1 MEDLQLT
8 DPVEWEAEAQS
19 CVLCEHADDA
29 GSAMGYLQQMD
40 KALGGRTTDKRLA
53 QMMLESYNTFFYDPA
68 VKAGE
73 SPPQLTEETITTHF
87 TEHDINPLR
96 QMRTDIN
103 RLNSIQNTLAP
114 RQASAGGRVN
124 CNESDAKTWA
134 VLQRLK
140 MDLMQQYGVRDRQ
153 TPRDMP
159 TLENLEST

>member
-73 SPPQLTEETITTHF
+73 SRIGLMTCRRCVSSSKSIRIPTPP
-87 TEHDINPLR
+87 
-96 QMRTDIN
+96 
-103 RLNSIQNTLAP
+103 
-114 RQASAGGRVN
+114 
-124 CNESDAKTWA
+124 
-134 VLQRLK
+134 
-140 MDLMQQYGVRDRQ
+140 
-153 TPRDMP
+153 
-159 TLENLEST
+159 

>member
-8 DPVEWEAEAQS
+8 DPVEWEPEVQS

-29 GSAMGYLQQMD
+29 GSAMAYLQQMD

-53 QMMLESYNTFFYDPA
+53 QMMLESYNTFFYEPA

-73 SPPQLTEETITTHF
+73 SPPQLTEQAITTHF

-114 RQASAGGRVN
+114 RQASAGGRIN
-124 CNESDAKTWA
+124 CNETDAKTWA

-153 TPRDMP
+153 TSRDMP
-159 TLENLEST
+159 TLENLENM

>member
-1 MEDLQLT
+1 MEDLVLH
-8 DPVEWEAEAQS
+8 DPVDWEPELHA

-53 QMMLESYNTFFYDPA
+53 QMMLESYNTFFLEPA
-68 VKAGE
+68 VLAGE
-73 SPPQLTEETITTHF
+73 TPPRLTEASITMHF

-103 RLNSIQNTLAP
+103 RLNLIQNALVP
-114 RQASAGGRVN
+114 RHSSAGGRIS
-124 CNESDAKTWA
+124 CNDADAKTWA

-140 MDLMQQYGVRDRQ
+140 MDLMQQYGIRDRQ
-153 TPRDMP
+153 TPRTMP
-159 TLENLEST
+159 SLETS